1 MASAMQAGRAWY
13 PASLATAGLRRL
25 LHDAVVAAACP
36 CAAGAGAVAAQD
48 LPGGPAVQL
57 HQVAFCAAAVEPGV
71 AEVMPEPVR
80 EHLDAAFA
88 AAAGDDLVDAAGG
101 HRAPVVYSEPQLRP
115 VGLGVPGADADVPVQ
130 GAGGVAALP
139 ERLAGAGALQPS
151 QVIAVED
158 RDGLLGDV
166 RGLSPSSRL
175 RYECG
180 GLQNRCLSHWPCRC
194 ISRSLRVARSSSSR
208 RAPTCSAHSASIV
221 AATASMRSYSRRPR
235 SVSRISREFRSAGS
249 V

>member
-25 LHDAVVAAACP
+25 LHDAVVAAVCP

-48 LPGGPAVQL
+48 LRGGPAVQL

-101 HRAPVVYSEPQLRP
+101 RRAPVVYPGPQLRP

-130 GAGGVAALP
+130 GAGGVVADLDGPGLAALAVDGDP
-139 ERLAGAGALQPS
+139 PVP
-151 QVIAVED
+151 QVK
-158 RDGLLGDV
+158 
-166 RGLSPSSRL
+166 
-175 RYECG
+175 
-180 GLQNRCLSHWPCRC
+180 
-194 ISRSLRVARSSSSR
+194 
-208 RAPTCSAHSASIV
+208 V
-221 AATASMRSYSRRPR
+221 AAPPVAG
-235 SVSRISREFRSAGS
+235 VVADAREFRQPHPGRPEHR
-249 V
+249 